1 MVTSEFQPLVGH
13 KRGFANNKRVIVS
26 HRSFFLDTRD
36 FVSVNLQIRL
46 EQRPSKGNKMIQ
58 KLALGIAV
66 IFGSLSTLAM
76 AQDLTGTWQQIDD
89 KTGSPKAVIEIRK
102 EANQTYTG
110 KIVKVTPR
118 PGYTPR
124 ELCNKCPAPYTD
136 QPILGM
142 DILKGLKQVKDSN
155 NYEKGR
161 VIDPLAGRIYD
172 AKIRLNSTGKRLT
185 LRAYMGVSTLG
196 RSQTWI
202 RIQ

>member
-1 MVTSEFQPLVGH
+1 
-13 KRGFANNKRVIVS
+13 
-26 HRSFFLDTRD
+26 
-36 FVSVNLQIRL
+36 
-46 EQRPSKGNKMIQ
+46 MIQ

-110 KIVKVTPR
+110 KIIKVTPR

-124 ELCNKCPAPYTD
+124 ELCNKCPAPYTN

-142 DILKGLKQVKDSN
+142 DVLKGLKHTGGT
-155 NYEKGR
+155 NYSGGKI
-161 VIDPLAGRIYD
+161 IDPLSGNIYSTK
-172 AKIRLNSTGKRLT
+172 AKLSSNGKRLT
-185 LRAYMGVSTLG
+185 MRGYVGVSALG

-202 RIQ
+202 KSE

>member
-1 MVTSEFQPLVGH
+1 MKKL
-13 KRGFANNKRVIVS
+13 KVS
-26 HRSFFLDTRD
+26 LLFL
-36 FVSVNLQIRL
+36 
-46 EQRPSKGNKMIQ
+46 
-58 KLALGIAV
+58 AAV
-66 IFGSLSTLAM
+66 MSGSAF
-76 AQDLTGTWQQIDD
+76 AQDLSGTWQQIDD

-124 ELCNKCPAPYTD
+124 ELCNKCPAPYTN

-142 DILKGLKQVKDSN
+142 DVLKGLKHIEGTN
-155 NYEKGR
+155 NYDKGR
-161 VIDPLAGRIYD
+161 IIDPLAGRVYD
-172 AKIRLNSTGKRLT
+172 TKIRLNASGKRLT

-202 RIQ
+202 RIN

>member
-1 MVTSEFQPLVGH
+1 MMKKF
-13 KRGFANNKRVIVS
+13 KAGFL
-26 HRSFFLDTRD
+26 FLAA
-36 FVSVNLQIRL
+36 
-46 EQRPSKGNKMIQ
+46 MI
-58 KLALGIAV
+58 
-66 IFGSLSTLAM
+66 GSSAF
-76 AQDLTGTWQQIDD
+76 AQDLSGTWQQIDD

-110 KIVKVTPR
+110 KIIKLTPR

-124 ELCNKCPAPYTD
+124 ELCNKCPAPYTN

-142 DILKGLKQVKDSN
+142 DILKGLQQVKNSN